1 MKLNLVDTKVC
12 KGVVRQNYELEYS
25 RIKSLYKVDAMTY
38 NLNEM
43 DYVITKSCDLKYLP
57 NIYYSCLK
65 EEFEVS
71 TTSYG
76 CLNSFEIKEL
86 VVNLKIAND
95 VVQYLNKI
103 FLNK

>member
-12 KGVVRQNYELEYS
+12 EGVVRQSYELEYS
-25 RIKSLYKVDAMTY
+25 RIKSLYKVDTIMY
-38 NLNEM
+38 SPIEM
-43 DYVITKSCDLKYLP
+43 DYAITKSCDLKYLP
-57 NIYYSCLK
+57 NISYSYID

-76 CLNSFEIKEL
+76 CLNSFKIKEL
-86 VVNLKIAND
+86 VINLKIAND